1 VVAVST
7 PDQHDGPRPQVYARL
22 AHDAERRLAGYA
34 PPRWARL
41 VGWLIVAALVA
52 GVVVAALRVQ
62 PWG

>member
-1 VVAVST
+1 
-7 PDQHDGPRPQVYARL
+7 VYARL
-22 AHDAERRLAGYA
+22 AHDAERRLAGHT

-52 GVVVAALRVQ
+52 GVVVAAWRVQ